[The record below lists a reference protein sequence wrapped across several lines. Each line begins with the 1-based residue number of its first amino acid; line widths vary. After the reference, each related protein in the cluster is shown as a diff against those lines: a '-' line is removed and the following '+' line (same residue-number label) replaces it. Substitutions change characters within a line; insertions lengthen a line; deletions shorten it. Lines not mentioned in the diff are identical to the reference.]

1 MRLWQ
6 ITYVGW
12 IIFYFT
18 CWQQVTDWWLPGSYV
33 NMFLLAV
40 LTSLFFSPPPVETE
54 LGAHRPTGQG
64 AVQPRR
70 HHFPHHR
77 SFWDTARAVKLRWRP
92 PVRPPTCTDK
102 CLPPLLTGPLVRW
115 REKNRRRRTR
125 AAYVE
130 EKGRKRKR
138 AAWHFYMRRHG
149 SQVSAGCLR
158 GGSWRGLSRE

>member
-1 MRLWQ
+1 MLRAQSGPHLIMRLWQ
-6 ITYVGW
+6 MTLVGW

-40 LTSLFFSPPPVETE
+40 LTSLFFSPPAETE

-102 CLPPLLTGPLVRW
+102 YLPPLLTGPLVPTAPRSFGG
-115 REKNRRRRTR
+115 ERRTGGVARQGKTR

-130 EKGRKRKR
+130 EEGR
-138 AAWHFYMRRHG
+138 
-149 SQVSAGCLR
+149 
-158 GGSWRGLSRE
+158 

>member
-1 MRLWQ
+1 MTL
-6 ITYVGW
+6 VGW

-40 LTSLFFSPPPVETE
+40 LTSLFFSPPPAETE

-102 CLPPLLTGPLVRW
+102 YLPPLLTGPLVPTAPRSFGG
-115 REKNRRRRTR
+115 ERRTGGVARQGKTR

-130 EKGRKRKR
+130 EEGR
-138 AAWHFYMRRHG
+138 
-149 SQVSAGCLR
+149 
-158 GGSWRGLSRE
+158 